1 MRKRRRL
8 VLLVLVK
15 VQYLFDLL
23 AEALAVGGLAVP
35 AVLLL
40 VDIAGSAT
48 LQPSQRCAISPT

>member
-1 MRKRRRL
+1 M
-8 VLLVLVK
+8 VLLLIQMKYFLDLVA
-15 VQYLFDLL
+15 QSL
-23 AEALAVGGLAVP
+23 AIGRLAVP